1 MRFMWYFHEDHHQPK
16 YANIFE
22 RNDIFFCDFC
32 YSEYVPFSVGAE
44 AGFNYLFFIGLGIIW
59 LLLLHD
65 S

>member
-1 MRFMWYFHEDHHQPK
+1 MHGFMWYFHEDHHQPK

-22 RNDIFFCDFC
+22 RNDIFFAIFAIP
-32 YSEYVPFSVGAE
+32 SMFLSVGAE
-44 AGFNYLFFIGLGIIW
+44 AGFNFVFRTWNHGIW